1 MSSVTN
7 RINLDAIINDIEV
20 EIKKSNVS
28 YYPLTIA
35 KGSSYVRLS
44 DFKHNMISTCFIQL
58 LDRFCSERDLNWF
71 VNLETQSVIIG

>member
-20 EIKKSNVS
+20 EIKESNVS

-44 DFKHNMISTCFIQL
+44 DFRHNMISTCFIQL
-58 LDRFCSERDLNWF
+58 LNRFCGERNLDWF